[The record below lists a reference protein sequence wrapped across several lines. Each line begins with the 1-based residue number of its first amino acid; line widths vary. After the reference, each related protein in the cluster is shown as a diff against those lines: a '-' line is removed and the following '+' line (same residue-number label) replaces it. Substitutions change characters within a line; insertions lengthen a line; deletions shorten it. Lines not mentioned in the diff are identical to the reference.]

1 MLLLRILCIYFL
13 LSNFLYAND
22 LLVNENKS
30 KSTIKALAINLKK
43 SLKLILEESG
53 PIAAVEYC
61 NIAALDIT
69 NEVSNQ
75 KNVLIKRTSLKLRN
89 KSNMPDNWEINVLSN
104 FEKRKQNGENIMDL
118 SYQEVF
124 KENNEA
130 FFRYMK
136 AIPTGQVCLTCHGSN
151 IDSKLAY
158 KLSEL
163 YPDDNAYNYKIG
175 DIRGAFSVK
184 IPLKN

>member
-30 KSTIKALAINLKK
+30 KSTIKALATNLKK

-69 NEVSNQ
+69 NEIANQ
-75 KNVLIKRTSLKLRN
+75 KNLFLTLKH
-89 KSNMPDNWEINVLSN
+89 
-104 FEKRKQNGENIMDL
+104 
-118 SYQEVF
+118 
-124 KENNEA
+124 A
-130 FFRYMK
+130 
-136 AIPTGQVCLTCHGSN
+136 
-151 IDSKLAY
+151 
-158 KLSEL
+158 
-163 YPDDNAYNYKIG
+163 
-175 DIRGAFSVK
+175 
-184 IPLKN
+184 